1 MNGDHIA
8 QRNDRGRIHAIGLV
22 LFCSMVSKR
31 HFVLVIQPRLI
42 VLPLASVANPLP
54 EALANP
60 LQVAADRLPVR
71 AGEVRQ
77 KVVVRADKA
86 VPEVKDVLNLVA
98 EDRSGLAQGFAV
110 VVGEQQRLLEQAKVL
125 DRERRT
131 REIGA
136 P

>member
-1 MNGDHIA
+1 
-8 QRNDRGRIHAIGLV
+8 
-22 LFCSMVSKR
+22 MVSKR